1 MNVEEWTPIIVAL
14 ISVIGGAGFW
24 GWMQSKSKL
33 AHEASLAD
41 AADKTEFRE
50 ALKVQVDRLAA
61 QVNSLVAEKETL
73 LREMAQ
79 LQAKVAAQEVTINH
93 LQEMLRNK

>member
-1 MNVEEWTPIIVAL
+1 MSVEEWTPIIVAV

-50 ALKVQVDRLAA
+50 TLKVQVDRLAA